1 MKMMMKMM
9 VQQSRSNDKLFEN
22 TGVEEDQL
30 NACILKLDLQKDP
43 EFLQLV

>member
-9 VQQSRSNDKLFEN
+9 VQQSRSNDKLFDE

-30 NACILKLDLQKDP
+30 NACILKLDL
-43 EFLQLV
+43 